1 MKASTEYGRILQY
14 VGISASIFEYAN
26 AKQKKKEY
34 IMTFSFY
41 MQYLLSISQ
50 ETVNAKSIIAISEAG
65 CYLLVT
71 TVSTHE

>member
-1 MKASTEYGRILQY
+1 
-14 VGISASIFEYAN
+14 
-26 AKQKKKEY
+26 
-34 IMTFSFY
+34 MTFSFY

-71 TVSTHE
+71 TVSTHECFSSVQL